1 MVRVSDTGAVG
12 IMDLMDIREQLAERN
27 VIAFL
32 SPVRYAVNCVR
43 TAHHEHVTFATCNG
57 KIIEGS
63 ERVFVGVES
72 FPREIEIFRLQRL
85 YNVGIW
91 EKE

>member
-1 MVRVSDTGAVG
+1 MTLEAIRDELDT
-12 IMDLMDIREQLAERN
+12 RN

-57 KIIEGS
+57 RVIEGS

>member
-1 MVRVSDTGAVG
+1 MTLEA
-12 IMDLMDIREQLAERN
+12 IREQLTERN

-32 SPVRYAVNCVR
+32 SPARYAVNCVR
-43 TAHHEHVTFATCNG
+43 TAHHEHVTFATLNG
-57 KIIEGS
+57 RIIEGT

-85 YNVGIW
+85 YNIGIW
-91 EKE
+91 EE

>member
-1 MVRVSDTGAVG
+1 MIAYAT
-12 IMDLMDIREQLAERN
+12 EQR
-27 VIAFL
+27 F
-32 SPVRYAVNCVR
+32 AVNCVR

-63 ERVFVGVES
+63 ERVFVGIECT
-72 FPREIEIFRLQRL
+72 PRVIEIFRLQRL